1 MKKIIAFIAAFVF
14 LVYLFAVSFSVS
26 ADNEP
31 IITNQEYYAAQ
42 SYLIAKYKDGDISY
56 SEFQERTQAV
66 TDEFVTNNTIGGV
79 LQSGALNAKN
89 TFTAVSE
96 KIGATFQK
104 YGDAGREYVNEY
116 VSDFMNDYT
125 VLNDKPTTDLQGG
138 NAILEV
144 VFGTGSDAQRRK
156 YYLNDYGLKLVNS
169 DGAIS
174 YKMRSNTLVR
184 MSLSQ
189 NGKTSEYTYDSSNA
203 EISYSLSNANVSAIR
218 IYGDWRSDDDTPV
231 ETDDTYETVSDYD
244 FSEVPEKELEDL
256 LKKILD
262 EMEIKEPDL
271 STMEGL
277 LRAIYARLGTLDSDN
292 DNALLSSINSAILA
306 LVKSNDESNEE
317 LLKELVKFREDLKNG
332 TVGADTT
339 SHDHE
344 ISGTLYNVIP
354 LDKNWLNRIFH
365 DEENLKVQ
373 YEGKTYYLEECGCL
387 KLDDKFYSVD
397 INYSSQI
404 DVDYDF
410 GFDESDLNFNIK
422 DNKKFYNVDFGS
434 LNDLYSEI
442 QSKNSTQT
450 YSMRKSSPLGN
461 DFVYS
466 FSDILTG
473 SQERKVGIVADLIEQ
488 LISVGVPF
496 RQIKDNF
503 STFETILFK
512 RDYTPKDLVINY
524 SVGHSYMSVTI
535 LSYKWFNGGS
545 VGGFPSHGG
554 GGGSFG
560 GSTEH
565 ESSSGDIHGGGGGSF
580 GDGNSDGDN
589 IDSSVNSDSG
599 TEYFTKYSK
608 VVRAFT
614 SILISFSWVLS
625 MYKKMSNL
633 I

>member
-144 VFGTGSDAQRRK
+144 VFGTGSDVQRRK

-365 DEENLKVQ
+365 DKENLKVQ

-387 KLDDKFYSVD
+387 KLDDKFYNVD
-397 INYSSQI
+397 MNYDSYSKF
-404 DVDYDF
+404 DYDF
-410 GFDESDLNFNIK
+410 SNENDDIDHIVKLSDENASIFD
-422 DNKKFYNVDFGS
+422 VDFGS
-434 LNDLYSEI
+434 INDLIPSYDTRRRNI
-442 QSKNSTQT
+442 ST
-450 YSMRKSSPLGN
+450 
-461 DFVYS
+461 
-466 FSDILTG
+466 FSLSGDRNFFDDILTH
-473 SQERKVGIVADLIEQ
+473 SQNRKIEGILGYIEDF
-488 LISVGVPF
+488 IAIGVPYESIQENLAVYEEIIF
-496 RQIKDNF
+496 NN
-503 STFETILFK
+503 
-512 RDYTPKDLVINY
+512 YTPKDLTFTVFDTDVVLLRY
-524 SVGHSYMSVTI
+524 SDFITDVGNETTSY
-535 LSYKWFNGGS
+535 
-545 VGGFPSHGG
+545 
-554 GGGSFG
+554 
-560 GSTEH
+560 TEP
-565 ESSSGDIHGGGGGSF
+565 IA
-580 GDGNSDGDN
+580 
-589 IDSSVNSDSG
+589 I
-599 TEYFTKYSK
+599 
-608 VVRAFT
+608 VRAFS
-614 SILISFSWVLS
+614 SILIGFFWVFS
-625 MYKKMSNL
+625 MYKKLSNL